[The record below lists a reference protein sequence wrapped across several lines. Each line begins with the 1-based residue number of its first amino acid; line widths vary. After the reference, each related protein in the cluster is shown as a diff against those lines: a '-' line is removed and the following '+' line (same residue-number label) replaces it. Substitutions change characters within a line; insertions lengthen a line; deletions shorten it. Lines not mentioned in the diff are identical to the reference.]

1 LTELH
6 DDQEAVMRKGLGA
19 FVAFAA
25 AVFLMSGCSGGAGD
39 DSGVAG
45 DGNSGGESA
54 AEGASRDDPAA
65 AEGQDEES
73 SSADTQPV
81 VLLDPSTREIIYIVD
96 LTVEV
101 DDVVAAVRRASE
113 MATSSSGFVAS
124 ETIEGTD
131 SASITL
137 RVPTE
142 AHSDTVTR
150 LESLGEVRNRV
161 RTAEDVTE
169 EVVDVEARIASQRRS
184 IERIR
189 ALLDQAADVDDV
201 VRIESELATREAEL
215 DSLLLRQEELAKLT
229 ALATVTVTFIAFG
242 NADDDA
248 DVGFVSGL
256 RAGWNALVDAA
267 KVTMAILGALLPFA
281 IVVAAV
287 GVPAW
292 WALRRRRRTVPTAP
306 DPQSPV

>member
-1 LTELH
+1 
-6 DDQEAVMRKGLGA
+6 MRKGLGA
-19 FVAFAA
+19 FVAFTA
-25 AVFLMSGCSGGAGD
+25 AVFLMSGCSGHAGD
-39 DSGVAG
+39 DSGAAG
-45 DGNSGGESA
+45 GGDSGGESA
-54 AEGASRDDPAA
+54 AEGASPDELAA
-65 AEGQDEES
+65 AEGQDEDS
-73 SSADTQPV
+73 GSADAQPV
-81 VLLDPSTREIIYIVD
+81 VLLDPSTREIIYVVD

-101 DDVVAAVRRASE
+101 DDVGAAVRRASE
-113 MATSSSGFVAS
+113 MAAASGGFVAS
-124 ETIEGTD
+124 ETIEGGEN
-131 SASITL
+131 ASITL

-142 AHSDTVTR
+142 THSDIVTR

-189 ALLDQAADVDDV
+189 ALLDQAADIDDV

-229 ALATVTVTFIAFG
+229 TLATVTVTFIASG
-242 NADDDA
+242 STDD

-267 KVTMAILGALLPFA
+267 KVTMAILGALLPFG
-281 IVVAAV
+281 IVAAAV

-292 WALRRRRRTVPTAP
+292 WALRRRRRTVPAAP
-306 DPQSPV
+306 DPQPLA

>member
-19 FVAFAA
+19 FVAFTA
-25 AVFLMSGCSGGAGD
+25 AVFLISGCSGDAGV
-39 DSGVAG
+39 DSGAASDG
-45 DGNSGGESA
+45 DSGGESA
-54 AEGASRDDPAA
+54 VGGPSPDDLAA
-65 AEGQDEES
+65 AEGQDEDS
-73 SSADTQPV
+73 GSADTQPV
-81 VLLDPSTREIIYIVD
+81 VLLDPSTREIIYIID

-113 MATSSSGFVAS
+113 MATSSGGFVAS
-124 ETIEGTD
+124 ETIEGGE

-142 AHSDTVTR
+142 THSDIVTR

-169 EVVDVEARIASQRRS
+169 EVVDVEARITSQRRS

-189 ALLDQAADVDDV
+189 ALLDQAADIDDV

-229 ALATVTVTFIAFG
+229 ALATVTVTFIASG
-242 NADDDA
+242 STDDDA
-248 DVGFVSGL
+248 DVGFISGL

-281 IVVAAV
+281 IVVATL

-292 WALRRRRRTVPTAP
+292 WALRRRRRTIPAAP
-306 DPQSPV
+306 DAQSPA